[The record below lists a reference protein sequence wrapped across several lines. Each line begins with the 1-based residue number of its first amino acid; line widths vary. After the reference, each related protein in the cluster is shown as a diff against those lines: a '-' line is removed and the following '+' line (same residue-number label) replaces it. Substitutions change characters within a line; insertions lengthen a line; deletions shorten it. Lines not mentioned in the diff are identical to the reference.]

1 MDSTCL
7 VVLSILTIIGIF
19 LMCRW
24 LILEAREKH
33 RIKIMIAACGILLLL
48 FLLLN
53 LFVWSTKLSSC
64 FLYFSNQ
71 YIATTS
77 EQERIQ
83 LIDEFFPESYH
94 ETQRE
99 KVRMDFDKYL
109 ITKPIPV
116 AKVVQICSTPVGPV
130 IVRFDAD
137 GNFVEPH
144 VNISYGV
151 RLELFGKNK
160 YKIIDYSFR

>member
-7 VVLSILTIIGIF
+7 VVLSILTVIGIF

-24 LILEAREKH
+24 LIGQVKARNG
-33 RIKIMIAACGILLLL
+33 IKIIIGVFGILLL
-48 FLLLN
+48 FFSLLN

-77 EQERIQ
+77 EQDRRQ
-83 LIDEFFPESYH
+83 LIDEFFPESYTAA
-94 ETQRE
+94 ERE
-99 KVRMDFDKYL
+99 KVQMDFDKYL

-116 AKVVQICSTPVGPV
+116 AEVVQVGTSPVGPM
-130 IVRFDAD
+130 IVRLDAN
-137 GNFVEPH
+137 GNFVKPDIS
-144 VNISYGV
+144 VSYGV
-151 RLELFGKNK
+151 KFHIFAKNK
-160 YKIIDYSFR
+160 YKIIEYSFR